1 MLRRQV
7 KVRLDS
13 TPLNRQVNEIDVKSN
28 KNVIDM
34 KYNNF
39 TVNNSSV
46 SDGNVV
52 SRYCDNNNNKAHN
65 TINEQNQY
73 SHLQSTKYN
82 NESNSDIKNFTR
94 QFYNKNFAKFSGGG
108 GGGRTGHKKLMNK
121 HQITSLREILQLR
134 GVDVQMN
141 VQV

>member
-1 MLRRQV
+1 MVTNTSMLRRQV

-65 TINEQNQY
+65 TINEQN
-73 SHLQSTKYN
+73 
-82 NESNSDIKNFTR
+82 
-94 QFYNKNFAKFSGGG
+94 
-108 GGGRTGHKKLMNK
+108 
-121 HQITSLREILQLR
+121 
-134 GVDVQMN
+134 
-141 VQV
+141 